1 MLHPTTQ
8 AIAESFG
15 YVPFSDDECPEQ
27 FQADITFDPKGVVL
41 GDTKTYPKN
50 GSVYCDKHGKLQLYW
65 IPAHDDEDL
74 QGWYEVPC
82 NEDIEEWVFDS
93 ICFTP
98 GDDEVEPDHPD
109 SWLRLLGLI

>member
-27 FQADITFDPKGVVL
+27 FQADITYISGETKRKL
-41 GDTKTYPKN
+41 RSGDTKA
-50 GSVYCDKHGKLQLYW
+50 DKAGKLWLYW

-74 QGWYEVPC
+74 QGWYEIPC
-82 NEDIEEWVFDS
+82 NEDIEEWAFNSV
-93 ICFTP
+93 CFTP

>member
-74 QGWYEVPC
+74 QGWYESRATKTLKSGRSTASASHQ
-82 NEDIEEWVFDS
+82 EM
-93 ICFTP
+93 TK
-98 GDDEVEPDHPD
+98 
-109 SWLRLLGLI
+109 